1 MRIPLLLIFSLLLVV
16 GVSQPLGIAQRKP
29 SRATAPKASDISLP
43 TPIVFAEKN
52 DGLPET
58 LKLRGEIT
66 EISFA
71 RAYCGVIFWSGT
83 AKIKLL
89 DKIERYPHENV
100 FIVIPCFLDPN
111 NERKYLNKVVQ
122 MDVSKLYANYN
133 HYSKENPCYYSL
145 ITNTIDSHGV
155 PFYCSL
161 LGREDI
167 LKIIERN
174 SEP

>member
-1 MRIPLLLIFSLLLVV
+1 MRILLLLSFSSLLMV
-16 GVSQPLGIAQRKP
+16 GGTAQRKP
-29 SRATAPKASDISLP
+29 SPAKTPKASEISFP
-43 TPIVFAEKN
+43 TPIVFGQKN
-52 DGLPET
+52 DDLPER

-83 AKIKLL
+83 ARIKLL
-89 DKIERYPHENV
+89 DKIHGYPHENV
-100 FIVIPCFLDPN
+100 FVVIPCFLDPN
-111 NERKYLNKVVQ
+111 NERQYLNKVVRFE
-122 MDVSKLYANYN
+122 VSKLYAHYN

-161 LGREDI
+161 LGQNDI
-167 LKIIERN
+167 LKTIERN
-174 SEP
+174 SAP